1 MHACSFHLDPHMKSV
16 ETKMFWCI
24 KNQLKIGDI
33 CWRCNCTCQIEL
45 IRLSNR
51 LHYNFKF
58 IKYSWLIKK
67 VVRLQ
72 VCMLKK
78 KNKKKNSA
86 PTTLSCVCG
95 LSLSLFFFKV
105 CKYGTFFPEFSIP
118 LAWFFCYFDRIFS
131 GVNFFNPSENL
142 YRNCGIGGLSNKI
155 TGVFMLKWREK
166 VWIYFEYNKNWII
179 YVCVWNIIGKR
190 ADTPQSFIFWC

>member
-72 VCMLKK
+72 VW
-78 KNKKKNSA
+78 NKKKNSA

-95 LSLSLFFFKV
+95 LSLSLFFFL
-105 CKYGTFFPEFSIP
+105 KYTNIALSFRNLAFPLHGSFAISTVSFPVLIFSILP
-118 LAWFFCYFDRIFS
+118 
-131 GVNFFNPSENL
+131 
-142 YRNCGIGGLSNKI
+142 KI
-155 TGVFMLKWREK
+155 YIEIAVLVGFQTK
-166 VWIYFEYNKNWII
+166 
-179 YVCVWNIIGKR
+179 
-190 ADTPQSFIFWC
+190 

>member
-1 MHACSFHLDPHMKSV
+1 MYK
-16 ETKMFWCI
+16 

-51 LHYNFKF
+51 LHYNIKF

-95 LSLSLFFFKV
+95 LSLFFFKV
-105 CKYGTFFPEFSIP
+105 CKYSKLSFRNLAFPLHGSFAISTVSFPVLIFSILP
-118 LAWFFCYFDRIFS
+118 
-131 GVNFFNPSENL
+131 
-142 YRNCGIGGLSNKI
+142 KI
-155 TGVFMLKWREK
+155 YIEIAVLVGFQTK
-166 VWIYFEYNKNWII
+166 
-179 YVCVWNIIGKR
+179 
-190 ADTPQSFIFWC
+190 

>member
-1 MHACSFHLDPHMKSV
+1 
-16 ETKMFWCI
+16 MFWCI

-51 LHYNFKF
+51 LHYNLKF

-67 VVRLQ
+67 SWDCRYA
-72 VCMLKK
+72 CWKRKIRKK
-78 KNKKKNSA
+78 ILHLLPYHAYAVS
-86 PTTLSCVCG
+86 
-95 LSLSLFFFKV
+95 LSLSFFKV
-105 CKYGTFFPEFSIP
+105 CKYSKLSFRNLAFPLHGSFAISTVSFPVLIFSILP
-118 LAWFFCYFDRIFS
+118 K
-131 GVNFFNPSENL
+131 NL

-179 YVCVWNIIGKR
+179 YVCLWNIIGKR